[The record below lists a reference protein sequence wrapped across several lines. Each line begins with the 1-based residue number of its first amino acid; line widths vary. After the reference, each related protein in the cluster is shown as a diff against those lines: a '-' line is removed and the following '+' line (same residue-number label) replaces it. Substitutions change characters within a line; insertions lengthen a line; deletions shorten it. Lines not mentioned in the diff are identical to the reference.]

1 MPIATKPEPPKQY
14 AVLTPKPATPTKK
27 PTATPTNYSGKP
39 NNVPAPKPATP
50 TKPTATPTTYVRDSS
65 ATSGKTGN
73 VPAPKPATP
82 PKKLS
87 SAQGVKPAKSPTAS
101 SKGVSTNGA
110 ADLAQ
115 GNLAQATGLQDY
127 IEGQQSQQAIDQ
139 AALSQAQAANADT
152 AATATPGATPTP
164 GATATSSGTGL
175 LSSLTSGTGRII
187 LVLVVV
193 GGGGYYFYRRS
204 RK

>member
-1 MPIATKPEPPKQY
+1 MPTATKPEPAKQS
-14 AVLTPKPATPTKK
+14 AVLTPKA
-27 PTATPTNYSGKP
+27 
-39 NNVPAPKPATP
+39 ATP

-73 VPAPKPATP
+73 VPAPKPATS

-87 SAQGVKPAKSPTAS
+87 SAQGVRPAKSPTAS

-127 IEGQQSQQAIDQ
+127 IEGQQSQKAIDQ

-152 AATATPGATPTP
+152 AATATPGAT
-164 GATATSSGTGL
+164 ATASGTGL

-193 GGGGYYFYRRS
+193 GGGGYYFYQRS
-204 RK
+204 RS